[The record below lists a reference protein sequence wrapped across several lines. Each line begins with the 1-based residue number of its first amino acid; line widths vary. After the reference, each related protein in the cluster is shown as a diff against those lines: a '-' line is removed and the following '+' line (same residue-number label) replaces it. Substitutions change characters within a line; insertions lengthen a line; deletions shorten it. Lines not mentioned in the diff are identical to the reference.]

1 MNDNV
6 YKPLYTFG
14 SSKLCRKTHVD
25 IMNKVQVNMYAAG
38 LHKEGSKAVNRYTK
52 MEMKDHF
59 MLMCVAFDQPIYKV
73 DKELNIIGE

>member
-1 MNDNV
+1 
-6 YKPLYTFG
+6 
-14 SSKLCRKTHVD
+14 
-25 IMNKVQVNMYAAG
+25 MYAAG